1 MMALLVMQ
9 IFLDNEIIANV
20 YSIMAVY
27 IPIKDPTNEEAH
39 ISVIQV
45 CSSEHTILPSVYST
59 NIQYTMIRFS
69 YSSISPVHCL
79 NFS

>member
-1 MMALLVMQ
+1 MPDDPPPSFQLVPFSLPPDDGIVSNTN
-9 IFLDNEIIANV
+9 IFDNEIIANV

-59 NIQYTMIRFS
+59 FS
-69 YSSISPVHCL
+69 IP
-79 NFS
+79 